1 MSTTTTAVDGRTARR
16 SRGMTQVLDAIIE
29 LFTEGNLDPS
39 PEQVAALAGVSGRTV
54 YRYFEDRNAL
64 VRAAIDRHFE
74 GIAPL
79 AQIPQLGEGT
89 LEERIDR
96 LVTARVRLFDAVG
109 AAYRAASAKAPTDE
123 LIADRVA
130 FTRAALR
137 EQVLLQ
143 FQTELDALEPVH
155 GEARATAVELL
166 LSLDSLDG
174 LRRTRGLTV
183 DATTSALTGAL
194 AALLHVPG
202 DGTPAPTTSSS
213 TNHTEH

>member
-1 MSTTTTAVDGRTARR
+1 MSTPTTAVDGRTARR
-16 SRGMTQVLDAIIE
+16 SRGMDQVLDAIIE

-54 YRYFEDRNAL
+54 YRYFDDRNAL
-64 VRAAIDRHFE
+64 VRAAIDRHFQ

-79 AQIPQLGEGT
+79 AQVPHLGEGS

-137 EQVLLQ
+137 DQVELQ
-143 FQTELDALEPVH
+143 FQAELDALDANPRA
-155 GEARATAVELL
+155 ARATAVELL
-166 LSLDSLDG
+166 LSLDSLDA
-174 LRRTRGLTV
+174 LRRTRGLTL
-183 DATTSALTGAL
+183 DQTSAVLADALT
-194 AALLHVPG
+194 ALL
-202 DGTPAPTTSSS
+202 DAPVRTTTLS

>member
-1 MSTTTTAVDGRTARR
+1 MSTPTTAVDGRTARR
-16 SRGMTQVLDAIIE
+16 SRGMDQVLDAIIE

-79 AQIPQLGEGT
+79 AQVPQLGEGT

-96 LVTARVRLFDAVG
+96 LVAARVRLFDAVG

-123 LIADRVA
+123 LNRWSCSSRPSW
-130 FTRAALR
+130 TR
-137 EQVLLQ
+137 
-143 FQTELDALEPVH
+143 
-155 GEARATAVELL
+155 
-166 LSLDSLDG
+166 S
-174 LRRTRGLTV
+174 
-183 DATTSALTGAL
+183 
-194 AALLHVPG
+194 
-202 DGTPAPTTSSS
+202 TPARGPLAPPRSSYSSRS
-213 TNHTEH
+213 TPSTHSAAPAG